1 MERVT
6 PATPQ
11 PLQDA
16 VEDFVA
22 ARRALSDRESRPSWF
37 HAWKSTVDPE
47 VFVDGSIGGDYACP
61 PSVTMATVLPFFD
74 FGDIETTPA
83 RPAMVPVKYL
93 VGSSWRWHEGILP
106 NDRISVQATIDLFTS
121 ERCAEAGGLGA
132 QVAMVAPLG
141 IFYVA
146 GEGKNR
152 VAFLARHRVEFMP
165 CTLYERSYPAADRL
179 RITVVH
185 EGPMRCWLCV
195 LDDEFVVTIPYP
207 EFTLPILRAYGVKD
221 TSWPDSYPMQA
232 TVMNSFRMQQAESDR
247 AMRSGPTNPLCFSHL
262 KQREVKARPAAERM
276 TSLVSHPGLV
286 VDRKYLH
293 GVLAAAGAILLA
305 GAVMNW
311 LQIGEE
317 LSNAVVALGIGCLA
331 GGAALLM
338 LPVARR
344 PEPLSSAVLAQLAAD
359 GSGTP
364 HHSTVHG
371 NSARRPG

>member
-22 ARRALSDRESRPSWF
+22 ARRALSDRESRPAWF

-74 FGDIETTPA
+74 FGDIEKTPA
-83 RPAMVPVKYL
+83 RPAMVPVKHL
-93 VGSSWRWHEGILP
+93 VGSSWRWHEGSLP
-106 NDRISVQATIDLFTS
+106 NERISVQATIDLFTS
-121 ERCAEAGGLGA
+121 ERCAKAGGLGA
-132 QVAMVAPLG
+132 QVAMVAPIG

-152 VAFLARHRVEFMP
+152 VAFLARHGVEFMP

-179 RITVVH
+179 RIVTVR

-207 EFTLPILRAYGVKD
+207 EFTLPILRAYGVKE
-221 TSWPDSYPMQA
+221 TGWLESYPMQA
-232 TVMNSFRMQQAESDR
+232 TVMNSFRLQPGVSDQTL
-247 AMRSGPTNPLCFSHL
+247 RSGATKPLSFSHL
-262 KQREVKARPAAERM
+262 KRREVEAQPAPELM
-276 TSLVSHPGLV
+276 TSLLSHPGLAA
-286 VDRKYLH
+286 DRTYLRNVFVAATAVLLV
-293 GVLAAAGAILLA
+293 GVL
-305 GAVMNW
+305 MHW

-317 LSNAVVALGIGCLA
+317 FRPALVALGIGCLV
-331 GGAALLM
+331 GGAGVLM
-338 LPVARR
+338 LPVARKST
-344 PEPLSSAVLAQLAAD
+344 PLPATALALAAAD
-359 GSGTP
+359 GSGPTIG
-364 HHSTVHG
+364 STSRQLG
-371 NSARRPG
+371 TRRLG

>member
-22 ARRALSDRESRPSWF
+22 ARRALSDRESRPAWF

-74 FGDIETTPA
+74 FGDIEKTPA
-83 RPAMVPVKYL
+83 RPAMVPVKHL
-93 VGSSWRWHEGILP
+93 VGSSWRWHEGSLP

-121 ERCAEAGGLGA
+121 ERCAKAGGLGA
-132 QVAMVAPLG
+132 QVAMVSPIG
-141 IFYVA
+141 MFYVA

-152 VAFLARHRVEFMP
+152 VAFLARQGVEFMP

-179 RITVVH
+179 RIVTVR

-207 EFTLPILRAYGVKD
+207 EFTLPILRAYGVQE
-221 TSWPDSYPMQA
+221 TGWLDSYPMQA
-232 TVMNSFRMQQAESDR
+232 TVMNSFRLQQAESDR
-247 AMRSGPTNPLCFSHL
+247 ALRSGPTKPLCFSHL
-262 KQREVKARPAAERM
+262 QEREAKAQPAAERM
-276 TSLVSHPGLV
+276 TSLVSHPGLA
-286 VDRKYLH
+286 VDRKYLRR
-293 GVLAAAGAILLA
+293 GLAAAGAVLLA
-305 GAVMNW
+305 GAVMTW

-317 LSNAVVALGIGCLA
+317 LSTAVVALGIGCLA

-344 PEPLSSAVLAQLAAD
+344 PERMPAAVVAQVAAD
-359 GSGTP
+359 GSGATRG
-364 HHSTVHG
+364 STALR
-371 NSARRPG
+371 NATQRPG

>member
-6 PATPQ
+6 ATTPQ

-22 ARRALSDRESRPSWF
+22 ARRALSDRESRPAWF

-74 FGDIETTPA
+74 FGDIEKTPA
-83 RPAMVPVKYL
+83 RPAMVPVKHL
-93 VGSSWRWHEGILP
+93 VGSSWRWHEGSLP

-121 ERCAEAGGLGA
+121 ERCAKAGGLGA
-132 QVAMVAPLG
+132 QVAMVAPIG

-152 VAFLARHRVEFMP
+152 VAFLARHGVEFMP

-179 RITVVH
+179 RIVTVR

-207 EFTLPILRAYGVKD
+207 EFTLPILRAYGVQEAG
-221 TSWPDSYPMQA
+221 WMDSYPMQA
-232 TVMNSFRMQQAESDR
+232 TVMNSFRLQQAESDR
-247 AMRSGPTNPLCFSHL
+247 ALRSRPTKTLCFSHL
-262 KQREVKARPAAERM
+262 KQREAKAQPAAERM
-276 TSLVSHPGLV
+276 TPLASHQGLAL
-286 VDRKYLH
+286 DRKYLRRL
-293 GVLAAAGAILLA
+293 LAAAGGVVLA

-311 LQIGEE
+311 LQIGGE
-317 LSNAVVALGIGCLA
+317 LSTAVAALGIGCLA

-344 PEPLSSAVLAQLAAD
+344 PEPLSPAVLAQVAAD
-359 GSGTP
+359 GSGP
-364 HHSTVHG
+364 HHGSTMQR
-371 NSARRPG
+371 NAARRPG

>member
-1 MERVT
+1 M
-6 PATPQ
+6 
-11 PLQDA
+11 
-16 VEDFVA
+16 
-22 ARRALSDRESRPSWF
+22 SDRESRPSWF
-37 HAWKSTVDPE
+37 RAWKSTVDPE

-83 RPAMVPVKYL
+83 RPAMVPVKHL
-93 VGSSWRWHEGILP
+93 VGSSWRWHEGSLP

-152 VAFLARHRVEFMP
+152 VAFLARHGVEFMP

-221 TSWPDSYPMQA
+221 TSWLDSYPMQA
-232 TVMNSFRMQQAESDR
+232 TVMNSFRLQPAESDR
-247 AMRSGPTNPLCFSHL
+247 ALRSAPTKPLCFSHL
-262 KQREVKARPAAERM
+262 KQREAKSQPAADRM
-276 TSLVSHPGLV
+276 TSLLAHPGLA
-286 VDRKYLH
+286 VDRKYLRR
-293 GVLAAAGAILLA
+293 GIAAAGSVLLA
-305 GAVMNW
+305 GALMNW
-311 LQIGEE
+311 LQLGDE
-317 LSNAVVALGIGCLA
+317 LSTAVMALGIGCLA
-331 GGAALLM
+331 GTAGMLM

-344 PEPLSSAVLAQLAAD
+344 PEPLPSAVLAQVAANGAD
-359 GSGTP
+359 ATRGSTALRNA
-364 HHSTVHG
+364 T
-371 NSARRPG
+371 RRPG